1 MIRPDSPFLSL
12 PPSLSSLSMSDLSW
26 TFCFPLY
33 PASGVNTLFRDCI
46 MIYVAF
52 SEARVVLQRES
63 EVTPVI
69 LLNRRVD
76 HFVHFEFPLG
86 QPFCSSSS
94 GRSPSPPTTLLI
106 SLATCSTPAI
116 TLWIMAGLLTENMGL
131 LLWLQGPNQS
141 VRALIVVA
149 PNQLQRQPGQLSPA
163 CISCFME
170 LDFIGIFNYS

>member
-1 MIRPDSPFLSL
+1 MPKKRFAGPRATNDLLRPDSPFLSL

-33 PASGVNTLFRDCI
+33 RASGVNTLFRDCI

-63 EVTPVI
+63 EVTPVT

-76 HFVHFEFPLG
+76 HLVHFEFPLG

-131 LLWLQGPNQS
+131 LLWLQGPNRS
-141 VRALIVVA
+141 CTDCSSS
-149 PNQLQRQPGQLSPA
+149 QPATKAAWSA
-163 CISCFME
+163 ESY
-170 LDFIGIFNYS
+170 LD